1 MFLTKN
7 LKPKICSFIARRLI
21 ESFEGLNSSLAR
33 LAEELYTVVK
43 TRETAWFYTDFKVP
57 IYRTLAANM
66 LI

>member
-1 MFLTKN
+1 MSQNGQKPTSLMMFLTKN

-43 TRETAWFYTDFKVP
+43 TRETA
-57 IYRTLAANM
+57 
-66 LI
+66 